1 MQYVETSQNDKY
13 QIAMLAFLVAFF
25 TYICVYGFEL
35 THFGLSIDEEFNN
48 NISHTIAI
56 GRWGHA
62 LLKASIYP
70 EPFIP
75 FYTEMLTFILLSA
88 SCALIVYTFSLSLK
102 QTLFFAVLYASSA
115 QFAYQLQFLNQCDT
129 VATAILL
136 SSMAVYLIV
145 RKNSFLHTV
154 LIPALLLGYAVA
166 IYQSIIFFSYSLLLA
181 YLLLDIVRDTEDS
194 RHLKLIFRL
203 IIASIIGL
211 ILYFVLG
218 ELILNYYHL
227 HSESYLSDMFIW
239 LEESPKQALKKI
251 SRSIEHYFTLK
262 APYGMNTFVLA
273 VVFLILPLFYP
284 LRRKTRYS
292 LYVFLSIITLFS
304 MNIVLGDELSAR
316 TMTSFAIF
324 LASAGLISFIVIRK
338 NKYLWAIAA
347 FSFLYGMATVSNL
360 FYADYISYK
369 KDYRLASA
377 IANDIAT
384 ELNVSLESPVKVYFF
399 GALDI
404 KRVNRPKNS
413 DMFGAS
419 FLNWDH
425 GNSGRISAFMNK
437 AEIANI
443 VPASYDEIKSDLNA
457 VYAAPIWPQKGS
469 ILQIKDVVVVKLGQ
483 NVGYCPNGVKENT
496 NPKQCL

>member
-1 MQYVETSQNDKY
+1 MQYTETSQNDKY
-13 QIAMLAFLVAFF
+13 QIAMLTFLAAFI
-25 TYICVYGFEL
+25 TYIFVYGFEL
-35 THFGLSIDEEFNN
+35 THFSLSIDEEFNN

-88 SCALIVYTFSLSLK
+88 SCAVIVKIFSLNLN
-102 QTLFFAVLYASSA
+102 QAIFFAVLYASSA
-115 QFAYQLQFLNQCDT
+115 QFAYQLQFLNQSDT
-129 VATAILL
+129 IATAILL
-136 SSMAVYLIV
+136 SSIAVYLIV
-145 RKNSFLHTV
+145 RKNSFLYTV
-154 LIPALLLGYAVA
+154 ILPAFLLCYSVA

-181 YLLLDIVRDTEDS
+181 YLLLDIVRDTEDN

-227 HSESYLSDMFIW
+227 HAESYLSDIVTWFD
-239 LEESPKQALKKI
+239 ESPKQALKKI
-251 SRSIEHYFTLK
+251 SRCIEHYFTLK

-284 LRRKTRYS
+284 LKRKTRYS
-292 LYVFLSIITLFS
+292 LYALLSIITLFS
-304 MNIVLGDELSAR
+304 MNIVVGKNLPAR

-324 LASAGLISFIVIRK
+324 FAASGVISFIVIKK
-338 NKYLWAIAA
+338 NKCFWAVAA

-360 FYADYISYK
+360 FYTDYLAYK
-369 KDYRLASA
+369 KDYRLASS
-377 IANDIAT
+377 IASDIAKK
-384 ELNVSLESPVKVYFF
+384 LNVSQETPIKVYFF

-437 AEIANI
+437 AEIASI
-443 VPASYDEIKSDLNA
+443 VPASYDDIRSNLKT
-457 VYAAPIWPQKGS
+457 VYAAPVWPQKGS
-469 ILQIKDVVVVKLGQ
+469 ILQINDVVVVKLGQ

-496 NPKQCL
+496 KPKQCL

>member
-1 MQYVETSQNDKY
+1 MQYTETSQNDKY
-13 QIAMLAFLVAFF
+13 QIAMLTFLAAFI
-25 TYICVYGFEL
+25 TYIFVYGFEL
-35 THFGLSIDEEFNN
+35 THFSLSIDEEFNN

-88 SCALIVYTFSLSLK
+88 SCAVIVKIFSLNLN
-102 QTLFFAVLYASSA
+102 QAIFFAVLYASSA
-115 QFAYQLQFLNQCDT
+115 QFAYQLQFLNQSDT

-145 RKNSFLHTV
+145 RKNSFLYTV
-154 LIPALLLGYAVA
+154 ILPAFLLCYSVA

-181 YLLLDIVRDTEDS
+181 YLLVDIVKGAENS
-194 RHLKLIFRL
+194 GHLKLIFRL
-203 IIASIIGL
+203 LISSAIGMV
-211 ILYFVLG
+211 LYFLLG
-218 ELILNYYHL
+218 KLFLSYYHL
-227 HSESYLSDMFIW
+227 HSESYLTDIVTWFNN
-239 LEESPKQALKKI
+239 PKLALKKI
-251 SRSIEHYFTLK
+251 SRCIEHYFTLK

-273 VVFLILPLFYP
+273 IIFLILPLFYP
-284 LRRKTRYS
+284 LKRKTRYS
-292 LYVFLSIITLFS
+292 LYALLSIITLFS
-304 MNIVLGDELSAR
+304 MNIVVGKNLPAR

-324 LASAGLISFIVIRK
+324 FAASGVISFIVIKK
-338 NKYLWAIAA
+338 NKCFWAVAA

-360 FYADYISYK
+360 FYTDYLAYK

-377 IANDIAT
+377 IASDIAKK
-384 ELNVSLESPVKVYFF
+384 LNVSQETPVKVYFF

-437 AEIANI
+437 TEIANI
-443 VPASYDEIKSDLNA
+443 VPASYDDIRSNLKA
-457 VYAAPIWPQKGS
+457 VYAAPVWPQKGS
-469 ILQIKDVVVVKLGQ
+469 ILQINDVVVVKLGQ
-483 NVGYCPNGVKENT
+483 YVGHCPNGVKENT
-496 NPKQCL
+496 KPKQCL